1 MWPADRAKRLRWD
14 DRCSAAPFR
23 HYVGLPC
30 VRILRRS
37 PRALMFAVVASISP
51 LVQSD
56 DIVAARELLSDV
68 VSTTP
73 VLYSRVLSELAGGPV
88 YLKCENL
95 QRTGSFKVRG
105 AYTRIARLSDA
116 ERSRGVVAASAGN
129 HAQGVAFAAGLLGA
143 SATVVMPERAP
154 LPKVEATRGYGAS
167 VILHGS
173 SVEDALDEALLFA
186 ERTGAV
192 FIHPFDHPDIVAGQ
206 GTLGFEIIEQCPG
219 VRTILIPAGGGG
231 LTAGVTVA
239 VQSLDPDVRV
249 IGVQAAAVP
258 GLIASAAAGA
268 PVQVVGR
275 PTIADGIAVQRPGD
289 IPFAIITASSG
300 RIVAVSEAALARA
313 LLLCLER
320 AKQVVEPSGAA
331 GVAALL
337 DAVDDEF
344 EPPVVVVLSGGNI
357 DPLLLSKLLRNGLS
371 AAGRFLGFRCRVPDY
386 PGSLA
391 ALLRLLAD
399 LGANVLEV
407 SHERLVPSL
416 RVDEVEV
423 VLQVETRVP
432 EHCALVKDAL
442 RAAGYNLVFS

>member
-1 MWPADRAKRLRWD
+1 
-14 DRCSAAPFR
+14 
-23 HYVGLPC
+23 
-30 VRILRRS
+30 
-37 PRALMFAVVASISP
+37 
-51 LVQSD
+51 VQAD
-56 DIVAARELLSDV
+56 DIVAARELLLDV
-68 VSTTP
+68 ITP
-73 VLYSRVLSELAGGPV
+73 TPMLYSRVLSEQVGGPV

-116 ERSRGVVAASAGN
+116 ERARGVVAASAGN

-154 LPKVEATRGYGAS
+154 LPKVEATRSYGAS

-173 SVEDALDEALLFA
+173 SVEDALAEALAFA
-186 ERTGAV
+186 EKTGAV

-219 VRTILIPAGGGG
+219 VRTVLIPVGGGG
-231 LTAGVTVA
+231 IAAGVTVA
-239 VQSLDPDVRV
+239 VQSLDPEVRV

-258 GLIASAAAGA
+258 GLIASVAAGT
-268 PVQVVGR
+268 PVQVVGM
-275 PTIADGIAVQRPGD
+275 PTMADGIAVQRPGD
-289 IPFAIITASSG
+289 IPFGILSSSG
-300 RIVAVSEAALARA
+300 VQLVAVSEAALARA

-337 DAVDDEF
+337 EGIGDV

-357 DPLLLSKLLRNGLS
+357 DPLLLSKLLRHGLS

-391 ALLRLLAD
+391 ALLSLLAS

-407 SHERLVPSL
+407 SHERLAPSL

-423 VLQVETRVP
+423 VLQVETRGP
-432 EHCALVKDAL
+432 EHCALVKAEL
-442 RAAGYNLVFS
+442 KSAGYDLAFS

>member
-1 MWPADRAKRLRWD
+1 
-14 DRCSAAPFR
+14 
-23 HYVGLPC
+23 
-30 VRILRRS
+30 
-37 PRALMFAVVASISP
+37 MFGDVATISP
-51 LVQSD
+51 LVQAD
-56 DIVAARELLSDV
+56 DIVAARELLTDV
-68 VSTTP
+68 ISPTP
-73 VLYSRVLSELAGGPV
+73 MLYSRVLSEQLGGPV

-116 ERSRGVVAASAGN
+116 ERARGVVAASAGN

-154 LPKVEATRGYGAS
+154 LPKVAATLGYGAE

-173 SVEDALDEALLFA
+173 SVEDALSEALRFS
-186 ERTGAV
+186 ERTGAM

-206 GTLGFEIIEQCPG
+206 GTIGFEIIEQCPG
-219 VRTILIPAGGGG
+219 VRTVVVPVGGGG
-231 LTAGVTVA
+231 LAAGITVA
-239 VQSLDPDVRV
+239 VRSLDPGVRV
-249 IGVQAAAVP
+249 LGVQAEAVP
-258 GLIASAAAGA
+258 GLVASVAEGT
-268 PVQVVGR
+268 PVQVVGE

-289 IPFAIITASSG
+289 IPFSILAHAGVAVT
-300 RIVAVSEAALARA
+300 AVSESALARA

-337 DAVDDEF
+337 EGLGEV
-344 EPPVVVVLSGGNI
+344 EPPAVVVLSGGNI
-357 DPLLLSKLLRNGLS
+357 DPLLLSKLLRHGLS

-391 ALLRLLAD
+391 ALLALLAD

-407 SHERLVPSL
+407 SHERLAPRL

-423 VLQVETRVP
+423 VLQMETRGP
-432 EHCALVKDAL
+432 EHCEHVKEAL
-442 RAAGYNLVFS
+442 RSAGYNLVFA